1 MPLFKPSLAALAT
14 LASGV
19 ALLALTPLSAL
30 AQADYPNKPVKLI
43 VGFAP
48 GGSTDIVGRIVA
60 QKLSEKLGQNVIVD
74 NKAGAGG
81 TIGADATAKA
91 APDGYTL
98 TLGTTSTHAIAAGA
112 YTKLPYNPVTDFT
125 PISLVAIT
133 PYLLVVHPDVKAKN
147 LAEFVSLA
155 KAQGGK
161 MNYASAGNG
170 TATHLAMEMLKD
182 AAKVDL
188 LHIPYKGNAPAD
200 VAILGGEVQAVFG
213 SMPALLQNA
222 KAGKVRPLAVGTLER
237 SPALPDVPSV
247 AEQGYPGFEAALW
260 LGIMAPA
267 NTPKPIVDKLH
278 KALVEIVAAPDF
290 KTAMDANGAEP
301 LSSPT
306 PDQFTTMLKGEVDR
320 YVKVTK
326 AIGIKLD

>member
-1 MPLFKPSLAALAT
+1 MTTSLLARRSLVAASLA
-14 LASGV
+14 V
-19 ALLALTPLSAL
+19 AFGGNAFAQSA
-30 AQADYPNKPVKLI
+30 ADYPNKPIKLI

-48 GGSTDIVGRIVA
+48 GGSTDIVARIVA

-112 YTKLPYNPVTDFT
+112 YAKLPYNPVTDFT

-133 PYLLVVHPDVKAKN
+133 PYLLVVNPTVKANN

-155 KAQGGK
+155 KEQGGK

-213 SMPALLQNA
+213 SMPALLQNT
-222 KAGKVRPLAVGTLER
+222 KAGKVRPIAVGTLKR
-237 SPALPDVPSV
+237 SPALPDVPTV

-260 LGIMAPA
+260 LGVLAPA
-267 NTPKPIVDKLH
+267 NTPRPIVDKLH
-278 KALVEIVAAPDF
+278 KALVEIVATPDF
-290 KTAMDANGAEP
+290 KAQMDANGAEP
-301 LSSPT
+301 LSSPA
-306 PDQFTTMLKGEVDR
+306 PEQFTSMLKGEVDR

-326 AIGIKLD
+326 AVGIKLD

>member
-1 MPLFKPSLAALAT
+1 
-14 LASGV
+14 
-19 ALLALTPLSAL
+19 
-30 AQADYPNKPVKLI
+30 
-43 VGFAP
+43 VGQRL
-48 GGSTDIVGRIVA
+48 GER
-60 QKLSEKLGQNVIVD
+60 LGQPVVVE

-81 TIGADATAKA
+81 TIGADATAKS

-112 YTKLPYNPVTDFT
+112 YSKLPYDPVKDFQ

-133 PYLLVVHPDVKAKN
+133 PYLLVTSAKTPATGLTDFVK
-147 LAEFVSLA
+147 LA

-161 MNYASAGNG
+161 MNYGSAGNG
-170 TATHLAMEMLKD
+170 TATHLSMEMLKD
-182 AAKVDL
+182 AAKIEL
-188 LHIPYKGNAPAD
+188 QHIPYKSNAESD
-200 VAILGGEVQAVFG
+200 RAILAGEVEAVFG

-222 KAGKVRPLAVGTLER
+222 KAGKVKPIAVGTLQR
-237 SPALPDVPSV
+237 SPALPDVPTV

-267 NTPKPIVDKLH
+267 GTPKAIVDRLH
-278 KALVEIVAAPDF
+278 KELVAVVAMPEF

-301 LSSPT
+301 IASKSPEE
-306 PDQFTTMLKGEVDR
+306 FREMLRGQVDK
-320 YVKVTK
+320 YVRITK